1 MIKIDEEKTIHL
13 TRGDTVTIVVTAQ
26 NDDGSNYEF
35 QKGDTLRLKVMSKK
49 KVEEIVLTKDIV
61 IDSNKESVEIELTS
75 DETRI
80 GDYINKPITYWYEV
94 ELNPDNNSTTIIGY
108 DENGP
113 KQFKLYPEGKNGD
126 K

>member
-13 TRGDTVTIVVTAQ
+13 TRGDSATIVVTAQ

-49 KVEEIVLTKDIV
+49 KVEEIVLTKDII
-61 IDSNKESVEIELTS
+61 IDFNKESVEIELTS

-113 KQFKLYPEGKNGD
+113 KQFKLYPEGKNGE